1 MKNESI
7 LLEKW
12 NNLMS
17 GQLQRLPALLL
28 LITVVFFLGGC
39 SALQSQNN
47 GNSNLDKQIALQ
59 QMEQEL
65 LSEPKEVEKRSAA
78 DFEQLG
84 DRYILKGDI
93 NRAYLYYVK
102 GLGVAPDKVSL
113 LHKQGSLLIKK
124 NKYSAAEPIYK
135 RLLALNGNDA
145 VAHEG
150 LGKIYFAQ
158 GKSVEAEPAFLA
170 ALGTNPALWQAHEF
184 LGLIE
189 SQRQDFPKAI
199 KHFKA
204 ALAEKPGRLSI
215 SNNLAVTYYLNGDFD
230 DAVRILRELPAST
243 NRKIYNNLALTYFQ
257 LGHYEKAMAAFR
269 KGTEYE
275 AVAYNNMGS
284 EYLSVQKYH
293 EAIEAFKEAIDRHPK
308 FYLSAQKNLNRAQ
321 DELSKALVKTEN

>member
-1 MKNESI
+1 
-7 LLEKW
+7 
-12 NNLMS
+12 
-17 GQLQRLPALLL
+17 
-28 LITVVFFLGGC
+28 
-39 SALQSQNN
+39 
-47 GNSNLDKQIALQ
+47 
-59 QMEQEL
+59 
-65 LSEPKEVEKRSAA
+65 
-78 DFEQLG
+78 
-84 DRYILKGDI
+84 
-93 NRAYLYYVK
+93 
-102 GLGVAPDKVSL
+102 
-113 LHKQGSLLIKK
+113 
-124 NKYSAAEPIYK
+124 
-135 RLLALNGNDA
+135 